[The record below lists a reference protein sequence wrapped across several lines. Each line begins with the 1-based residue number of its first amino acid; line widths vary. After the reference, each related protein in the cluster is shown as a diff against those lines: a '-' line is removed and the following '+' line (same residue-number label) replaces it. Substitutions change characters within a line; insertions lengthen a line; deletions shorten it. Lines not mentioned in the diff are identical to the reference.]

1 MKVDGSLARNIDFEV
16 ANSEVPRKTRR
27 KTSILKLQS
36 VKIGGSLARNA
47 RFDAPTCLVSSLW
60 FSCGLAAPMGEA
72 AKHVLLGGF
81 QAGCHAVLH
90 GRRGALWH
98 YNLFDNVSKVVL
110 CGTCSTFASFSQDAL
125 QFSWQA
131 QHFGDLCCHF
141 AWQAQHFRRVALR
154 ALHSALYT
162 PHCTLYT
169 SHSTLHT
176 PHCRACHGI
185 CTLSQL
191 HAAVT
196 MRFAKTPNTTRL
208 KCCVRHAKWRWRS
221 PKCCACHKKC
231 NASSENVTKVL
242 RLPHKT
248 TFDTLRN
255 TSECHEVPRP
265 KRGYAA
271 FESSKSD
278 HFYRTHHRHGHMA
291 LSRSPPNGCGRL
303 RNVWRTQPQPPD
315 PQSEKGTLATRSG
328 NAWKSWK
335 KHCSHGSEASES
347 AARRSSA
354 CSCRA
359 SILRSS
365 VKIPSFRICSVQF
378 LRV

>member
-1 MKVDGSLARNIDFEV
+1 MKIDGNLAWNIDFEITKFHV
-16 ANSEVPRKTRR
+16 HEKTRR

-47 RFDAPTCLVSSLW
+47 CFEAPTCLVSILW
-60 FSCGLAAPMGEA
+60 FFS
-72 AKHVLLGGF
+72 AKLVAICCNVVLR
-81 QAGCHAVLH
+81 
-90 GRRGALWH
+90 GRRGTSWH
-98 YNLFDNVSKVVL
+98 SHVSASMSELVL
-110 CGTCSTFASFSQDAL
+110 VWQPHNTF
-125 QFSWQA
+125 
-131 QHFGDLCCHF
+131 
-141 AWQAQHFRRVALR
+141 ALR
-154 ALHSALYT
+154 ALHSTPYT
-162 PHCTLYT
+162 PHFTLYT
-169 SHSTLHT
+169 LQFTLYNFHSTLYTLHSRLYTLHSTLHT